1 MKKNKYTIRRKNIL
15 NVRLVSL
22 TGQTWYDISDY
33 ETLIPW
39 SGNTGFMP
47 TGSTP
52 VNGYVVYNVS
62 GDTGNTLT
70 QNYYKWGTPTGN
82 TWNLMVGAPI
92 TNLTSTSSRNP

>member
-70 QNYYKWGTPTGN
+70 QN
-82 TWNLMVGAPI
+82 
-92 TNLTSTSSRNP
+92 